1 MKSLGYSST
10 WATTCF
16 INGGCGARVF
26 AHTSG
31 QGDFVLFDDLGWP
44 WPVHDCYLNR
54 YRSIPAG
61 GEPRKGSSMQSVV
74 LSSLLAAARS
84 SSYCGHD
91 GRGALCPSVPGA
103 QPRSNITRIEPRV
116 GMPGGTLTVV
126 GFVADVHER
135 YRPRELR
142 TLGTFGEQIAAKV
155 IGTRSSQITV
165 VNNQLESFTA
175 LADLSREV
183 VAKGDSVSVDLRLGS
198 VLAFPLFLCD
208 RVERLSVGPITVGR
222 TWKES
227 KYL

>member
-1 MKSLGYSST
+1 
-10 WATTCF
+10 
-16 INGGCGARVF
+16 
-26 AHTSG
+26 
-31 QGDFVLFDDLGWP
+31 
-44 WPVHDCYLNR
+44 
-54 YRSIPAG
+54 
-61 GEPRKGSSMQSVV
+61 
-74 LSSLLAAARS
+74 
-84 SSYCGHD
+84 
-91 GRGALCPSVPGA
+91 
-103 QPRSNITRIEPRV
+103 
-116 GMPGGTLTVV
+116 MPGGTLTVV